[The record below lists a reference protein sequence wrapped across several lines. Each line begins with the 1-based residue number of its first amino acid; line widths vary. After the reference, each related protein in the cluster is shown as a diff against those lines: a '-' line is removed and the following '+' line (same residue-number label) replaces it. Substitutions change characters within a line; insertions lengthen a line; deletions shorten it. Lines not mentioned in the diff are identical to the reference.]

1 MKDFVKMTLAVI
13 CGLFIMGIIGFFL
26 FFFSIGAMVASVGSK
41 SAKTVLPREGVLK
54 VDMSKF
60 ILGEQ
65 SQPEDPS
72 TVLKGDAISTIGIWD
87 AVKAINAA
95 AEDPGVKYIYL
106 KPDGVTAGIGT
117 AYEFRQALANFRK
130 SGKAVI
136 AYTENPSTGS
146 YYLASVADKVYMTSY
161 RGSNNMF
168 LGVSSQLI
176 FLKDLLDKFG
186 VNVQLIRHGKY
197 KSAGEMFVK
206 NQASPENMEQNQ
218 VMVNSIWNTYAEG
231 ISQSRGIS
239 VAKLNGLLD
248 NLALDGPK
256 DFLANN
262 LVDSLVAYQDL
273 EKQLA
278 VFYET
283 DSFSDVKMIPF
294 VDYVTAKEP
303 VATPGKNNIA
313 VVYVDGE
320 IVEGKDTKNVAGDTY
335 ASMLEEVRADS
346 TIKAVVLRVNS
357 PGGSVLA
364 SDKIKS
370 EIDVLKSVKPV
381 VASYGNYAASGGYW
395 ISNSCDHIF
404 SDPSTLTG
412 SIGVFGMIP
421 EFSKTAKN
429 VLHVNV
435 TTVSS
440 NKHGDMYSLMRP
452 FDPQEMAY
460 MQSSI
465 EGVYSAFVSTVA
477 KGRNLKPA
485 FVDSIAQGRVWTGAD
500 AIKLGLVD
508 AIGTLEDAVHY
519 AARLASSTGEDD
531 LSNWT
536 VVGYPQPLTTM
547 EMLMQYFQTTTSDD
561 GILLGRKSKNIF
573 IGTPFAGIYN
583 AFATWNPKSSERI
596 YARMPYEI
604 VIR

>member
-1 MKDFVKMTLAVI
+1 MKDFVKMTLAVM

-26 FFFSIGAMVASVGSK
+26 FFFSMGAIVASVGS
-41 SAKTVLPREGVLK
+41 SSTKTVLPREGVLK
-54 VDMSKF
+54 IDMSKF

-72 TVLKGDAISTIGIWD
+72 TYLKGDAISTIGIWD

-106 KPDGVTAGIGT
+106 KADGVAAGIGS

-146 YYLASVADKVYMTSY
+146 YYISSVADKVYMTSY
-161 RGSNNMF
+161 YGSNNMF
-168 LGVSSQLI
+168 FGVSSQLV
-176 FLKDLLDKFG
+176 FLKDLLDKLG

-197 KSAGEMFVK
+197 KSAGEMYVK

-218 VMVNSIWNTYAEG
+218 VMINSIWNTYAQG
-231 ISQSRGIS
+231 IAQSRGIT
-239 VAKLNGLLD
+239 VDKLNSLID
-248 NLALDGPK
+248 NLALNSPK
-256 DFLANN
+256 DFLANK
-262 LVDSLVAYQDL
+262 LVDGVMSYQDL

-278 VFYET
+278 VLYET

-294 VDYVTAKEP
+294 VEYVTAKEP
-303 VATPGKNNIA
+303 VVTPGKKNIA
-313 VVYVDGE
+313 IVYVDGE
-320 IVEGKDTKNVAGDTY
+320 IVEGKDTKNIAGDTF
-335 ASMLEEVRADS
+335 AAMLEEVKADS

-370 EIDVLKSVKPV
+370 EIDAIKSVKPL
-381 VASYGNYAASGGYW
+381 VASFGNYAASGGYW
-395 ISNSCDHIF
+395 ISNNCDHIF

-421 EFSKTAKN
+421 DFSKTAKN

-452 FDPQEMAY
+452 FDAQETAY
-460 MQSSI
+460 MQASI

-477 KGRNLKPA
+477 KGRDLKAA
-485 FVDSIAQGRVWTGAD
+485 FVDSIAQGRVWTGSD

-508 AIGTLEDAVHY
+508 EIGTLEDAIHY
-519 AARLASSTGEDD
+519 AAKLASSTGEDD
-531 LSNWT
+531 LSSWT

-547 EMLMQYFQTTTSDD
+547 EMLMQYFETTTTDD
-561 GILLGRKSKNIF
+561 GVLLGRKSKNIF
-573 IGTPFAGIYN
+573 VGTPFAGIYN
-583 AFATWNPKSSERI
+583 AFATWNPKTSDRI